1 VARQLVLNPRSP
13 GNTITR
19 WLYEE
24 IRHAILSGKLRRGSM
39 LPATR
44 ELAQTAGV
52 SRHVVV
58 NVYEQMVSEGY
69 LAGEVG
75 RGTFV
80 RNDVPEDFLIPRSK
94 PPALGSGVEE
104 LPEGYGFPITPFRL
118 TQPSLDDFPLHIWNR
133 IASQAVRRTS
143 VESLAGGQ
151 WVGSRNL
158 RAAIADYLGSS
169 RGVACTPDNIV
180 IVSGTQQSLD
190 LVTRLVM
197 RPGDSV
203 WLEDPCY
210 IGATDAFR
218 MAGARIIAVPVD
230 SDGLNPDKGRALCG
244 NPRAVYVTPAHQ
256 FGLGTTLSLDR
267 RFALLALC
275 RQGTVLIEDDYDS
288 EFRFVGRPLPA
299 MKGMA
304 GAESVFLLGT
314 FNKTLF
320 PALRLGYMVVPDTW
334 MEKLLALRYRIDRY
348 PPTLSQ
354 EILTRFIDD
363 GHYGRHLRRMRQLY
377 GERRAVLAQEVGRS
391 LGGILQL
398 PSIDAG
404 LSTPAYLLGKM
415 GSARASQ
422 LAAGEG
428 VEAWPI
434 DRYVIQRRDLRAL
447 MLGFASFNEHQIRK
461 GVRALARALG
471 VRASD
476 FSGVSP
482 ASAVR

>member
-1 VARQLVLNPRSP
+1 L
-13 GNTITR
+13 
-19 WLYEE
+19 
-24 IRHAILSGKLRRGSM
+24 
-39 LPATR
+39 
-44 ELAQTAGV
+44 
-52 SRHVVV
+52 
-58 NVYEQMVSEGY
+58 
-69 LAGEVG
+69 
-75 RGTFV
+75 
-80 RNDVPEDFLIPRSK
+80 
-94 PPALGSGVEE
+94 
-104 LPEGYGFPITPFRL
+104 
-118 TQPSLDDFPLHIWNR
+118 
-133 IASQAVRRTS
+133 
-143 VESLAGGQ
+143 
-151 WVGSRNL
+151 RNL
-158 RAAIADYLGSS
+158 RSAIADYLGSS

-190 LVTRLVM
+190 LVTRLVI
-197 RPGDSV
+197 RPGDAV

-230 SDGLNPDKGRALCG
+230 ADGLNPDKGSRLCK
-244 NPRAVYVTPAHQ
+244 NPRVVYLTPAHQ

-299 MKGMA
+299 MKGMP

-320 PALRLGYMVVPDTW
+320 PALRLGYMVVPDAW

-354 EILTRFIDD
+354 QILTRFIDD

-377 GERRAVLAQEVGRS
+377 GERRTILAQEVGRY

-404 LSTPAYLLGKM
+404 LNTPAYLLGKTD
-415 GSARASQ
+415 SARASQ
-422 LAAGEG
+422 LAAGQG

-447 MLGFASFNEHQIRK
+447 MLGFASFDEHQIRN
-461 GVRALARALG
+461 GARALARAL
-471 VRASD
+471 A
-476 FSGVSP
+476 
-482 ASAVR
+482 AL